1 MLDELS
7 AKNQVSAWFFYVC
20 GSLADAV
27 KCAHEYF

>member
-7 AKNQVSAWFFYVC
+7 AKDQVSAWFFYVC
-20 GSLADAV
+20 GSFADAV